1 LCERIIAC
9 KDVFPQIGAMVL
21 GLTGS
26 AERAA
31 AAEAELFKAL
41 AHPARVRV
49 LEVLTAGPASVTELC
64 SATGLKPSHLA
75 GQLSQLRAQHLV
87 TGRRS
92 EGRLQYWL
100 SFPQIADLLAAA
112 GSVLDARTTAGA
124 GGLSGIGMPGP
135 DSLDAVPLDMGIL
148 ADKSAAVL
156 GESLKRS
163 ASAYTSPTKG

>member
-1 LCERIIAC
+1 
-9 KDVFPQIGAMVL
+9 ML

-49 LEVLTAGPASVTELC
+49 LDVLTAGPASVTELC

-124 GGLSGIGMPGP
+124 GGLSGVGVPGA
-135 DSLDAVPLDMGIL
+135 DSVPLDDVPLDDVPLDMGSM
-148 ADKSAAVL
+148 ADDSAAVL
-156 GESLKRS
+156 GESLESSARS
-163 ASAYTSPTKG
+163 YVSRTKD

>member
-1 LCERIIAC
+1 
-9 KDVFPQIGAMVL
+9 ML

-49 LEVLTAGPASVTELC
+49 LDVLTAGPATVTELC

-135 DSLDAVPLDMGIL
+135 DSAPLDAVPLDMGIP
-148 ADKSAAVL
+148 ADESAAVM
-156 GESLKRS
+156 GESLQRS
-163 ASAYTSPTKG
+163 ARAYTSPTKG